1 MGKRISDMTPE
12 ERREAGRKGGLKS
25 VEARRKKKAMKEA
38 LDVILSM
45 PLKSG
50 RHNDVEDIKNF
61 AALKGKNINVQEA
74 MMIAQVQKALKGDTQ
89 AAQFIRD
96 TIGEKA
102 PDSVELGGSVVVIQ
116 DDVEDD
122 PEDDVEE

>member
-50 RHNDVEDIKNF
+50 RHNDVEEIKNF

-122 PEDDVEE
+122 VEE